1 MEITDILVPE
11 RVACDIDVSSKKRA
25 LEKISD
31 IIVSDGST
39 DVPVQEVVDSLMA
52 REKLGSTGIGS
63 GVAIPHGRLKNSNK
77 TIAAFLQLHEGI
89 DYDAIDNQQVDLLF
103 ALLVPEDSTD
113 EHLKILA
120 ELAELF
126 SNKAIRDKLRETK
139 DNKQL
144 CDMLTHWKRYVD
156 N

>member
-39 DVPVQEVVDSLMA
+39 DVPVQEVVDSLLA

-63 GVAIPHGRLKNSNK
+63 GVAIPHGRLKNSTK
-77 TIAAFLQLHEGI
+77 TIAAFLQLHEGV

-113 EHLKILA
+113 EHLQILA

-126 SNKAIRDKLRETK
+126 SNKTLRDKLRETK
-139 DNKQL
+139 DNKKL
-144 CDMLTHWKRYVD
+144 CDLLTHWKRYVD
-156 N
+156 K